1 MPSAFFFADTSQ
13 TWLYHGG
20 FWLVAS
26 GSVLLILGALDHGPL
41 AAGLSWKPLAALG
54 LISYGVYLYHW
65 PIFIFL
71 TSERT
76 GLDGVALA
84 VLKVGITLALAV
96 ASYFL
101 IEQPVRQRRWRL
113 TLGPSVVIVAAIMLA
128 LFLATSVLHQAAA
141 TRDVVAS
148 PDLELSAT
156 DLAVAAP
163 TAAPVV
169 DRPPR
174 RPPSRAAAAACA
186 LPRRLA
192 GPSVVRHAGGPHER
206 RRREDRGHRRRGPA
220 PALGR

>member
-1 MPSAFFFADTSQ
+1 MLVAFFFADTNQ
-13 TWLYHGG
+13 NWLYHGG
-20 FWLVAS
+20 FWLVAL

-76 GLDGVALA
+76 GLDGVGLA
-84 VLKVGITLALAV
+84 ILKVGITLALAV

-113 TLGPSVVIVAAIMLA
+113 TLGPSVVIVAGIMLA
-128 LFLATSVLHQAAA
+128 LLLATSVLHQAAA

-156 DLAVAAP
+156 DLAVGGSSGRAGR
-163 TAAPVV
+163 
-169 DRPPR
+169 RPASRADIVPR
-174 RPPSRAAAAACA
+174 RRCSACSSSATRWSTSRT
-186 LPRRLA
+186 PRWR
-192 GPSVVRHAGGPHER
+192 
-206 RRREDRGHRRRGPA
+206 PA
-220 PALGR
+220 